1 MNRPLIAV
9 TGKSLTQLLDELQQ
23 RVGYYFTDRINLHY
37 DAEFKQT
44 MDGLYKI
51 YKRVTPA
58 IKEMIKGKEVQTPDG
73 LFRLKFSAE
82 S

>member
-1 MNRPLIAV
+1 MF
-9 TGKSLTQLLDELQQ
+9 TQPRFEVRCHERNEWQE
-23 RVGYYFTDRINLHY
+23 IS
-37 DAEFKQT
+37 EIEI

-73 LFRLKFSAE
+73 LFRLKFSPE
-82 S
+82 I

>member
-1 MNRPLIAV
+1 MFAQPRFEV
-9 TGKSLTQLLDELQQ
+9 RCRGKNEWQEISE
-23 RVGYYFTDRINLHY
+23 I
-37 DAEFKQT
+37 EI

-73 LFRLKFSAE
+73 LFRLKFSPE

>member
-1 MNRPLIAV
+1 MFEQPRFEVRCHERNEWQEI
-9 TGKSLTQLLDELQQ
+9 SE
-23 RVGYYFTDRINLHY
+23 I
-37 DAEFKQT
+37 EI

-73 LFRLKFSAE
+73 LFRLKFSPE

>member
-1 MNRPLIAV
+1 MFAQPRFEVRCHERNEWQEI
-9 TGKSLTQLLDELQQ
+9 SE
-23 RVGYYFTDRINLHY
+23 I
-37 DAEFKQT
+37 EI

-73 LFRLKFSAE
+73 LFRLKFSPE

>member
-1 MNRPLIAV
+1 MVMFAQPRFEVRCHEKNEWQEI
-9 TGKSLTQLLDELQQ
+9 SE
-23 RVGYYFTDRINLHY
+23 I
-37 DAEFKQT
+37 EI

-51 YKRVTPA
+51 YKRVTPP

-73 LFRLKFSAE
+73 LFRLKFSPE

>member
-1 MNRPLIAV
+1 MFAQPRFEVRCHERNEWLEI
-9 TGKSLTQLLDELQQ
+9 SE
-23 RVGYYFTDRINLHY
+23 I
-37 DAEFKQT
+37 EI

-73 LFRLKFSAE
+73 LFRLKFSPE

>member
-1 MNRPLIAV
+1 MVMFAQPRFEVRCHENNEWHEI
-9 TGKSLTQLLDELQQ
+9 SE
-23 RVGYYFTDRINLHY
+23 I
-37 DAEFKQT
+37 EI

-51 YKRVTPA
+51 CKKVTPV

-73 LFRLKFSAE
+73 LFRLKFSPE